1 MATTKFI
8 AKLSRLRNILVVG
21 DHKET
26 HGSSIMAI

>member
-8 AKLSRLRNILVVG
+8 AELSPLHNMLVVG

-26 HGSSIMAI
+26 HGSSIMVI